1 MIDRLLSLKRG
12 RKQVLMLAGDLALVM
27 VALCAAYSLR
37 YNRFYL
43 PFGDEIYL
51 WILAPILAIPVFI
64 RFGLYQTIIRYIGFN
79 SLWRVFQAI
88 SLYALLW
95 GVLAFLSGIQ
105 ITPRS
110 VVIINWLV
118 CLLLIS
124 GARMVARWVLTAKAP
139 GFLGAERD
147 ERKNVLIYG
156 AGAAGMQLAIS
167 TSYSDEMRPVGF
179 VDDDPVLMNQQVNGI
194 RVYHPDELG
203 RLIDE
208 FAIKEILLAMP
219 SANQASRQKILLS
232 LAHFPVLVQTLPDIS
247 ELESCEVNL
256 EDVRDI
262 DIADLLEREP
272 IAPIDELLQANIRDK
287 VVMVTGAGGSI
298 GSELCRQ
305 VSQLGARRL
314 ILFEHSEFNLYR
326 MERELSETNLR
337 FTSVLGSVMDR
348 ELLTTVCHEHKV
360 ETIYHAAAYKHVPLV
375 ESNASAGAANNV
387 LGTCNCARAA
397 IDAGVETF
405 VLISTDKAVRPTN
418 VMGATKR
425 LAELVLQDLSHNA
438 KTQTR
443 FTMVRFGN
451 VLDSSGS
458 VVPLFRDQI
467 SQGGPVTVTHPE
479 IIRYFMTIREATQ
492 LVLQAGAMGE
502 GGDVFVLDMGE
513 PVKIVG
519 LARKMIQLSGLTVR
533 EERNPE
539 GDIEIAF
546 TGLRAGEKLFEELLV
561 TESAVSTR
569 HQRIMRE
576 NEIGVTLGGLDEMLR
591 KLEIA
596 IAERNESEV
605 RQLLFSMVESYNAMP
620 AQKAG

>member
-1 MIDRLLSLKRG
+1 MIDKLLTLERG
-12 RKQVLMLAGDLALVM
+12 RKQILMLAGDIALVM

-95 GVLAFLSGIQ
+95 GVLAFLSGIE

-147 ERKNVLIYG
+147 ERRNVLIYG

-167 TSYSDEMRPVGF
+167 TSYSNEMRPVGF
-179 VDDDPVLMNQQVNGI
+179 IDDDPVLMNQQVNGI
-194 RVYHPDELG
+194 RVYHPEELG

-208 FAIKEILLAMP
+208 FAIKEVLLAMP
-219 SANQASRQKILLS
+219 SANQARRQKILLS
-232 LAHFPVLVQTLPDIS
+232 LAKYPVLVQTLPDIS
-247 ELESCEVNL
+247 ELESCEVDL

-262 DIADLLEREP
+262 DIADLLERDP
-272 IAPIDELLQANIRDK
+272 ITPIDELLQANIRDK

-305 VSQLGARRL
+305 VSHLGAKRL
-314 ILFEHSEFNLYR
+314 ILLDHSEFNLYR
-326 MERELSETNLR
+326 LERELAETSLQ
-337 FTSVLGSVMDR
+337 FESILGSVMDR
-348 ELLTTVCHEHKV
+348 ELLSQLCRKYRV

-397 IDAGVETF
+397 IDAGVDTF

-425 LAELVLQDLSHNA
+425 LAELVLQDLSHNR
-438 KTQTR
+438 KYTTR

-519 LARKMIQLSGLTVR
+519 LARKMIQLSGLSVR
-533 EERNPE
+533 EERNPG
-539 GDIEIAF
+539 GDIEISF

-569 HQRIMRE
+569 HPRIMRE
-576 NEIGVTLGGLDEMLR
+576 NEIGVTLGGLDEMLG
-591 KLEIA
+591 KLEVA
-596 IAERNESEV
+596 ISAQDEETV
-605 RQLLFSMVESYNAMP
+605 RDLLFSMVESYNAMP
-620 AQKAG
+620 AQRAG

>member
-1 MIDRLLSLKRG
+1 MIDYLLSLRRG
-12 RKQVLMLAGDLALVM
+12 RKQVLMLAGDIAMVM
-27 VALCAAYSLR
+27 AAMCAAYSLR

-43 PFGDEIYL
+43 PYGDEVYL
-51 WILAPILAIPVFI
+51 WILAPIIAIPVFI
-64 RFGLYQTIIRYIGFN
+64 RFGLYQTIVRYIGFT

-105 ITPRS
+105 VTPRS

-118 CLLLIS
+118 CLLLIT
-124 GARMVARWVLTAKAP
+124 GTRMIARWILTARAP

-147 ERKNVLIYG
+147 DRRNVLIYG

-167 TSYSDEMRPVGF
+167 TSYSNEMRPVGF

-194 RVYHPDELG
+194 RVYHPDELD

-208 FAIKEILLAMP
+208 FAIKEVLLAMP
-219 SANQASRQKILLS
+219 SASQARRQRILIS
-232 LAHFPVLVQTLPDIS
+232 LAHYPVLVQTLPDIS
-247 ELESCEVNL
+247 ELESCEVDL

-272 IAPIDELLQANIRDK
+272 IAPIEQLLHANIKDK

-305 VSQLGARRL
+305 VSQLGVKRL
-314 ILFEHSEFNLYR
+314 ILFDHSEFNLYR
-326 MERELSETNLR
+326 LERELNDSDLDFE
-337 FTSVLGSVMDR
+337 SVLGSVMDR
-348 ELLTTVCHEHKV
+348 DLLSQLCVNNKV

-375 ESNASAGAANNV
+375 ETNTSAGAANNV
-387 LGTCNCARAA
+387 LGTRNCAHAA
-397 IDAGVETF
+397 INAGVETF

-418 VMGATKR
+418 VMGASKR
-425 LAELVLQDLSHNA
+425 LAELVLQDLSHNNSCS
-438 KTQTR
+438 TR

-467 SQGGPVTVTHPE
+467 KNGGPVTVTHPE

-519 LARKMIQLSGLTVR
+519 LARKMIQLSGLTVK
-533 EERNPE
+533 EERAPN

-546 TGLRAGEKLFEELLV
+546 TGLRAGEKLFEELLI

-576 NEIGVTLGGLDEMLR
+576 SEIGMALGGLSAMLEDLAVAIRERDE
-591 KLEIA
+591 
-596 IAERNESEV
+596 ERV
-605 RQLLFSMVESYNAMP
+605 RVLLFGMVESYNTVP
-620 AQKAG
+620 KQKAG